1 MTDIRIEGG
10 TLTASLETR
19 VVSGLLVPYGEAGRT
34 NLGAIPKGVRPGA
47 LRVPATIAHLTAT
60 LDHDRENPIASH
72 EQIVDTPAG
81 LYATYRVAAT
91 PAGDQH
97 LADVN
102 DPAAAR
108 AAGRKVRDHLSVE
121 AKDIIIHNGEI
132 VGGEVFGSTFCTA
145 GAFPSASLFAS
156 DVGTEPAEAG
166 TEPTENQKGNTMTET
181 PEAPASTTPAAPA
194 VPAVPE
200 GAPLMASA
208 VPVPATPVSPFIAEP
223 AAAQRRPGAT
233 LDQVSR
239 AVGLYASRNDRR
251 ALDALDAADRNPV
264 LYAALEDVGLSDV
277 AAAYAPQWLGEV
289 WDSRQFTRRVVPLL
303 SPATLTAPKALGFKW
318 TTKPEGDAYAGDK
331 ANVPTNVPVVAPVE
345 VDAERWAMGHDIDRA
360 VVDFGLTDWFA
371 GYARLG
377 ATDYSRYSEARA
389 IAELIAQGTTVEAGN
404 PGDALPVLGQIVDG
418 SLAIMAGEN
427 VPSFAA
433 VSLSKWR
440 ELALASGDQVKT
452 ALAWS
457 LGLDEGQV
465 DGFKIIPHAGVSA
478 GNVLVG
484 AGEAASFFELP
495 GSPIRT
501 TALDQIRAGVDE
513 AMFGYFAT
521 LVTNAT
527 AFQLVTPYTP

>member
-1 MTDIRIEGG
+1 MAKIRIEGG
-10 TLTASLETR
+10 TLTANAETR
-19 VVSGLLVPYGEAGRT
+19 IVSGLLVPYGEPGRT
-34 NLGAIPKGVRPGA
+34 NLGFVPKGVRPHS
-47 LRVPATIAHLTAT
+47 LKLPKDFAHLNGN
-60 LDHDRENPIASH
+60 DGHDREHPLS
-72 EQIVDTPAG
+72 VFAG
-81 LYATYRVAAT
+81 LTDTDRGVYVALKVT
-91 PAGDQH
+91 SEPEGDVL
-97 LADVN
+97 LADI
-102 DPAAAR
+102 
-108 AAGRKVRDHLSVE
+108 AAGRRNRLSVE
-121 AKDIIIHNGEI
+121 ARNIIIDDGEI
-132 VGGEVFGSTFCTA
+132 VGGEVFGAGHVDA
-145 GAFPSASLFAS
+145 GAFPSAALFAS
-156 DVGTEPAEAG
+156 DVGTEPAPTG
-166 TEPTENQKGNTMTET
+166 TEPAEPTKGNAMD
-181 PEAPASTTPAAPA
+181 PEEGNPPTTPATPAPST
-194 VPAVPE
+194 PAE
-200 GAPLMASA
+200 GATLTAAA
-208 VPVPATPVSPFIAEP
+208 VPVPTTPVSPFIAEP
-223 AAAQRRPGAT
+223 ASAQRRPGAT
-233 LDQVSR
+233 LEQVSR

-251 ALDALDAADRNPV
+251 LLDALDAADRNPT
-264 LYAALEDVGLSDV
+264 LYAALEDIGLSDV

-289 WDSRQFTRRVVPLL
+289 WDTRQFTRRVIPLL

-345 VDAERWAMGHDIDRA
+345 VEAERWAMGHDIDRA

-377 ATDYSRYSEARA
+377 ATDYSRYSEARC

-404 PGDALPVLGQIVDG
+404 PGSALPVLGQIVDG
-418 SLAIMAGEN
+418 ALAIMAGEN

-440 ELALASGDQVKT
+440 ELALASGDEVKT

-457 LGLDEGQV
+457 LGLEAGQV
-465 DGFKIIPHAGVSA
+465 DGFKIIPHAGVTA

-527 AFQLVTPYTP
+527 AFQNVTPYTP